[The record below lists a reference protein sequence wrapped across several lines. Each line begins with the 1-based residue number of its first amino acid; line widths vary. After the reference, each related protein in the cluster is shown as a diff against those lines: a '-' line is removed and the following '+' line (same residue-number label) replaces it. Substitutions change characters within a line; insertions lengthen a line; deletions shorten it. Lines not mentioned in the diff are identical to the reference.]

1 METTKIIYD
10 ADLYLRISRD
20 DGDKAESDSIANQR
34 ALLQAFVAE
43 NPDIVVRNI
52 RVDDGYTGVNFE
64 RPDFIA
70 MMEAVR
76 NKEINCIIVKDF
88 SRLGRNFTETCKYI
102 QQIFPFLNVR
112 FIAINDNYDSIR
124 PRTSADNLVV
134 PVKNLVNDSY
144 CQDISIKIRSSQAIK
159 RKSGQCIAPFA
170 AFGYLKNPENKNKLI
185 IDEAAAPI
193 VQDIFKRKL
202 DGWSAQAIADQL
214 NEADVLSPMEYKRWI
229 GSKYAS
235 TFKRNNKALWTAVAV
250 LRILKNPLYIGTL
263 VQGKRATT
271 SYKVKKRFDVS
282 EDKWAVTPNSHEA
295 IISQETFENVMRILQ
310 TDTRTSPSE
319 DIVFPLSGLLFCGDC
334 GRSMVRK
341 NNSSASNPYYYY
353 ICSGYK
359 SKQGCHSSHSI
370 RAELLE
376 QAVLVALQEHIRG
389 VLDTHHTLTA
399 IQKRPYTSRQ
409 IKKSDERIKLKREEI
424 EKYQGYKLRLH
435 EDYTDGLIPREDF
448 VAFGAR
454 YTQKVEDAQQAIFRM
469 EQEIE
474 QLAAG
479 NSGEQKWISYFK
491 QYENVSE
498 LNRKLAVELIEK
510 VSVLDGQRIV
520 VTFQFE
526 CEYEQ
531 TTAFIQSAAISASS
545 QPLPLP
551 SQGCVQL
558 LHQQECENHSISLGV
573 E

>member
-1 METTKIIYD
+1 METTKTIYN

-20 DGDKAESDSIANQR
+20 DGDKSESDSIANQR
-34 ALLQAFVAE
+34 AMLQAFVADH
-43 NPDIVVRNI
+43 PDIVIQNV
-52 RVDDGYTGVNFE
+52 RVDDGYTGVDFD
-64 RPDFIA
+64 RPDFLT

-112 FIAINDNYDSIR
+112 FIAVNDNYDSIR

-170 AFGYLKNPENKNKLI
+170 AFGYLKDPENRNKLI
-185 IDEAAAPI
+185 IDETAATI
-193 VQDIFKRKL
+193 VQDIFRRKL
-202 DGWSAQAIADQL
+202 EGWSAQAIADQL

-235 TFKRNNKALWTAVAV
+235 TFKRNDKALWTAVAI

-263 VQGKRATT
+263 VQGKRTSA

-282 EDKWAVTPNSHEA
+282 ADKWAVIENNHEP
-295 IISQETFENVMRILQ
+295 IITQDTFENVTRILQ
-310 TDTRTSPSE
+310 ADTRTSPTE
-319 DIVFPLSGLLFCGDC
+319 EIVFPLSGLLFCGDC
-334 GRSMVRK
+334 GKSMVRK
-341 NNSSASNPYYYY
+341 NNAGKSNPYYYY

-359 SKQGCHSSHSI
+359 NKQGCNSSHSI

-376 QAVLVALQEHIRG
+376 QAVLAAVQEYISG
-389 VLDTHHTLTA
+389 VLDLEQTLTS
-399 IQKRPYTSRQ
+399 IQKLPYTSRA
-409 IKKSDERIKLKREEI
+409 IKKSDERIEHKREEI
-424 EKYQGYKLRLH
+424 EKYHGYKLRLH

-448 VAFGAR
+448 ISFGAR
-454 YTQKVEDAQQAIFRM
+454 YTQKVEDAQQAIFKM

-474 QLAAG
+474 LLSTG
-479 NSGEQKWISYFK
+479 NSGEQQWISYFK
-491 QYENVSE
+491 QHTNISE
-498 LNRKLAVELIEK
+498 LNRKLVVELIERI
-510 VSVLDGQRIV
+510 SVFDEQRIEV
-520 VTFQFE
+520 VFQFQS
-526 CEYEQ
+526 EYEN
-531 TTAFIQSAAISASS
+531 TRAYIQSAAVSDRKKPS
-545 QPLPLP
+545 PLP
-551 SQGCVQL
+551 SQGV
-558 LHQQECENHSISLGV
+558 V
-573 E
+573 